1 MSGRGEIRIGVFAS
15 GTGSNFRNLCELADA
30 GELAAGR
37 IVLLLSDRPACG
49 AAAYARERGCAV
61 FAMTHR
67 AAGNRD
73 AWERMALIALREAGV
88 DLVVLAGY
96 MRLVGAGLLQPF
108 AGRIVNVHPSLLP
121 QFPGLN
127 AVRQALE
134 AGVEKTGVTVHYVD
148 EGLDTGPVIAQE
160 SVDIVPGDTEETLSQ
175 RVHALEH
182 RLLPAVVRMLC
193 EQLADG
199 DMG

>member
-1 MSGRGEIRIGVFAS
+1 MSGDGEIRIGVFAS
-15 GTGSNFRNLCELADA
+15 GTGSNFLNLCGKADA

-49 AAAYARERGCAV
+49 AVAYARERRCAV

-67 AAGNRD
+67 AAGGRE
-73 AWERMALIALREAGV
+73 AWEEMALAALREAGV
-88 DLVVLAGY
+88 DIVVLAGY
-96 MRLVGAGLLQPF
+96 MRLVGAGLLQSF

-134 AGVEKTGVTVHYVD
+134 AGVEKTGVTVHHVD
-148 EGLDTGPVIAQE
+148 EGLDTGPLIAQE

-199 DMG
+199 R